1 MRKLP
6 FAVLIICAAAPR
18 AALSEEPQAADLCI
32 YANKTYSEGAL
43 ICIAKDRANH
53 CNRNDKGK
61 LLWQVVLPNDG
72 PSRIQAGVCAGPPS

>member
-1 MRKLP
+1 MRKLAV
-6 FAVLIICAAAPR
+6 AVLITWVAAPC

-72 PSRIQAGVCAGPPS
+72 PSRIQTGVCAGPPS